1 MQLTERHMINNSH
14 SLYKECDELCFKS
27 KNIYNYATYLI
38 KQEINKTREEKE
50 NGLRENIHYLNYY
63 DINKIMIQTQ
73 QPDYVALPRKVS
85 NQTLMVLDKN
95 WKSFFKSICDYKKN
109 PSKYNNK
116 PKPPKYLDKTKGRF
130 ITIYEKGSISKK
142 YLKHGIVSLSQTN
155 IKIKTKQTFD
165 NINMVRIVPMLNQ
178 YVIEVVYTISDK
190 ELLLNNNRYLSIDLG
205 INNLATITTNIKEIK
220 PLIINGKPLKSIN
233 QYYNK
238 HNSELKSILEK
249 RNKRKQSKQINK
261 LTIKRNN
268 KINDY
273 LHKASRH
280 IVSLAKEKEIN
291 TIIIGKNENWKQ
303 NSNIGKKNNQNFV
316 NIPHSRFIEMIRYK
330 CEIEGINIIL
340 QEESYTSKASFLNL
354 DNIPTYGK
362 EGGETTFSGYRVK
375 RGVYKLKDDKRT
387 INADINGS
395 YNILRKAIPN
405 VFADGIEG
413 FAVIPE
419 IVKISNKFLYFS

>member
-1 MQLTERHMINNSH
+1 MQLTERHIINNSH

-27 KNIYNYATYLI
+27 KNLYNYALYLI
-38 KQEINKTREEKE
+38 KQEINKTIEEKE
-50 NGLRENIHYLNYY
+50 KGLRENIHYLNYY

-85 NQTLMVLDKN
+85 NQTLMALDRN
-95 WKSFFKSICDYKKN
+95 WKSFFKSIRDYKKN
-109 PSKYNNK
+109 SSKYYNT
-116 PKPPKYLDKTKGRF
+116 PKPPKYLHKICGRF
-130 ITIYEKGSISKK
+130 PATYEKAAISKT
-142 YLKHGIVSLSQTN
+142 YLKNNIISLSGTN
-155 IKIKTKQTFD
+155 IKLKTKQT
-165 NINMVRIVPMLNQ
+165 NINQVRIVPLLDQ
-178 YVIEVVYTISDK
+178 YVIEVIYTKEDVIKLSDNQK
-190 ELLLNNNRYLSIDLG
+190 YLSIDLG
-205 INNLATITTNIKEIK
+205 INNLATITTNIKKIK

-249 RNKRKQSKQINK
+249 RNKKKQSKQLNK

-316 NIPHSRFIEMIRYK
+316 NIPHSRFISMIRYK
-330 CEIEGINIIL
+330 SEKEGINIIL
-340 QEESYTSKASFLNL
+340 QEESYTSKASFFNL
-354 DNIPTYGK
+354 DEIPTYK
-362 EGGETTFSGYRVK
+362 KSLEEKYSFSGYRVK
-375 RGVYKLKDDKRT
+375 RGLYKLKDDKRT
-387 INADINGS
+387 INADVNGS

-405 VFADGIEG
+405 AFADGIEG

-419 IVKISNKFLYFS
+419 IIKISNKFLCFS

>member
-1 MQLTERHMINNSH
+1 MQLTERHIINNSH

-27 KNIYNYATYLI
+27 KNLYNYALYLI
-38 KQEINKTREEKE
+38 KQEINKTIEEKE
-50 NGLRENIHYLNYY
+50 KGLRENIHYLNYY

-85 NQTLMVLDKN
+85 NQTLMALDRN
-95 WKSFFKSICDYKKN
+95 WKSFFKSIRDYKKN
-109 PSKYNNK
+109 SSKYYNA
-116 PKPPKYLDKTKGRF
+116 PKPPKYLHKICGRF
-130 ITIYEKGSISKK
+130 LTTYEKGAISKT
-142 YLKHGIVSLSQTN
+142 YLKNNIISLSGTN
-155 IKIKTKQTFD
+155 IKLKTKQT
-165 NINMVRIVPMLNQ
+165 NINQVRIVPLLDQ
-178 YVIEVVYTISDK
+178 YVIEVIYTKEDVIKLSDNQK
-190 ELLLNNNRYLSIDLG
+190 YLSIDLG
-205 INNLATITTNIKEIK
+205 INNLATITTNIKKIK

-249 RNKRKQSKQINK
+249 RNKKKQSKQLNK

-316 NIPHSRFIEMIRYK
+316 NIPHSRFISMIRYK
-330 CEIEGINIIL
+330 SEKEGINIIL
-340 QEESYTSKASFLNL
+340 QEESYTSKASFFNL
-354 DNIPTYGK
+354 DEIPTYK
-362 EGGETTFSGYRVK
+362 KSLEDKYSFSGYRVK
-375 RGVYKLKDDKRT
+375 RGLYKLKDDKRT
-387 INADINGS
+387 INADVNGS

-419 IVKISNKFLYFS
+419 IIKISNKFLCFS

>member
-1 MQLTERHMINNSH
+1 MQLTERHIINNSH

-27 KNIYNYATYLI
+27 KNLYNYALYLI
-38 KQEINKTREEKE
+38 KQEINKTIEEKE
-50 NGLRENIHYLNYY
+50 KGLRENIHYLNYY

-73 QPDYVALPRKVS
+73 QPDYVALPRKVA
-85 NQTLMVLDKN
+85 NQTLMALDRN
-95 WKSFFKSICDYKKN
+95 WKSFFKSIRDYKKN
-109 PSKYNNK
+109 SSKYCNA
-116 PKPPKYLDKTKGRF
+116 PKPPKYLHKICGRF
-130 ITIYEKGSISKK
+130 LTTYEKGAISKT
-142 YLKHGIVSLSQTN
+142 YLKNNIISLSGTN
-155 IKIKTKQTFD
+155 IKIKTKQT
-165 NINMVRIVPMLNQ
+165 NINQVRIVPLLDQ
-178 YVIEVVYTISDK
+178 YVIEVIYTKEDVIKLSDNQK
-190 ELLLNNNRYLSIDLG
+190 YLSIDLG
-205 INNLATITTNIKEIK
+205 INNLATITTNIKKIK

-249 RNKRKQSKQINK
+249 RNKKKQSKQLNK

-316 NIPHSRFIEMIRYK
+316 NIPHSRFISMIRYK
-330 CEIEGINIIL
+330 SEKEGINIIL
-340 QEESYTSKASFLNL
+340 QEESYTSKASFFNL
-354 DNIPTYGK
+354 DEIPTYK
-362 EGGETTFSGYRVK
+362 KSLEDKYSFSGYRVK
-375 RGVYKLKDDKRT
+375 RGLYKLKDDKRT
-387 INADINGS
+387 INADVNGS

-405 VFADGIEG
+405 AFADGIEG

-419 IVKISNKFLYFS
+419 IIKISNKFLCFS

>member
-1 MQLTERHMINNSH
+1 MQLTERHIINNSH

-27 KNIYNYATYLI
+27 KNLYNYALYLI
-38 KQEINKTREEKE
+38 KQEINKTIEEKE
-50 NGLRENIHYLNYY
+50 KGLRENIHYLNYY

-85 NQTLMVLDKN
+85 NQTLMVLDRN
-95 WKSFFKSICDYKKN
+95 WKSFFKSIRDYKKN
-109 PSKYNNK
+109 SSKYYNT
-116 PKPPKYLDKTKGRF
+116 PKPPKYLHKICGRF
-130 ITIYEKGSISKK
+130 LTTYEKGAISKT
-142 YLKHGIVSLSQTN
+142 YLKNNIISLSGTN
-155 IKIKTKQTFD
+155 IKLKTKQT
-165 NINMVRIVPMLNQ
+165 NINQVRIVPLLDQ
-178 YVIEVVYTISDK
+178 YVIEVIYTKEDVIKLSDNQK
-190 ELLLNNNRYLSIDLG
+190 YLSIDLG
-205 INNLATITTNIKEIK
+205 INNLATITTNIKRIK

-249 RNKRKQSKQINK
+249 RNKKKQSKQLNK

-316 NIPHSRFIEMIRYK
+316 NIPHSRFISMIRYK
-330 CEIEGINIIL
+330 SEKEGINIIL
-340 QEESYTSKASFLNL
+340 QEESYTSKASFFNL
-354 DNIPTYGK
+354 DEIPTYK
-362 EGGETTFSGYRVK
+362 KSLEEKYSFSGYRVK
-375 RGVYKLKDDKRT
+375 RGLYKLKDDKRT
-387 INADINGS
+387 INADVNGS

-419 IVKISNKFLYFS
+419 IIKILNKFLCFS

>member
-1 MQLTERHMINNSH
+1 MQLTERHIINNSH

-27 KNIYNYATYLI
+27 KNLYNYALYLI
-38 KQEINKTREEKE
+38 KQEINKTIEEKE
-50 NGLRENIHYLNYY
+50 KGLRENIHYLNYY

-85 NQTLMVLDKN
+85 NQTLMALDRN
-95 WKSFFKSICDYKKN
+95 WKSFFKSIRDYKKN
-109 PSKYNNK
+109 SSKYYNT
-116 PKPPKYLDKTKGRF
+116 PKPPKYLHKICGRF
-130 ITIYEKGSISKK
+130 LTTYEKGAISKT
-142 YLKHGIVSLSQTN
+142 YLKNNIISLSGTN
-155 IKIKTKQTFD
+155 IKLKTKQT
-165 NINMVRIVPMLNQ
+165 NINQVRIVPLLDQ
-178 YVIEVVYTISDK
+178 YVIEVIYTKEDVIKLSDNQK
-190 ELLLNNNRYLSIDLG
+190 YLSIDLG
-205 INNLATITTNIKEIK
+205 INNLATITTNIKKIK

-249 RNKRKQSKQINK
+249 RNKKKQSKQLNK

-316 NIPHSRFIEMIRYK
+316 NIPHSRFISMIRYK
-330 CEIEGINIIL
+330 SEKEGINIIL
-340 QEESYTSKASFLNL
+340 QEESYTSKASFFNL
-354 DNIPTYGK
+354 DEIPTYK
-362 EGGETTFSGYRVK
+362 KSLEDKYSFSGYRVK
-375 RGVYKLKDDKRT
+375 RGLYKLKDDKRT
-387 INADINGS
+387 INADVNGS

-405 VFADGIEG
+405 AFADGIEG

-419 IVKISNKFLYFS
+419 IIKISNKFLCFS

>member
-1 MQLTERHMINNSH
+1 MQLTERHIINNSH

-27 KNIYNYATYLI
+27 KNLYNYALYLI
-38 KQEINKTREEKE
+38 KQEINKTIEEKE
-50 NGLRENIHYLNYY
+50 KGLRENIHYLNYY

-85 NQTLMVLDKN
+85 NQTLMALDRN
-95 WKSFFKSICDYKKN
+95 WKSFFKSIRDYKKN
-109 PSKYNNK
+109 SSKYYNA
-116 PKPPKYLDKTKGRF
+116 PKPPKYLHKICGRF
-130 ITIYEKGSISKK
+130 LTTYEKGTISKT
-142 YLKHGIVSLSQTN
+142 YLKNNIISLSGTN
-155 IKIKTKQTFD
+155 IKIKTKQT
-165 NINMVRIVPMLNQ
+165 NINQVRVVPLLDQ
-178 YVIEVVYTISDK
+178 YVIEVIYTKEDVIKLSDNQK
-190 ELLLNNNRYLSIDLG
+190 YLSIDLG
-205 INNLATITTNIKEIK
+205 INNLATITTNIKKIK

-249 RNKRKQSKQINK
+249 RNKKKQSKQLNK

-316 NIPHSRFIEMIRYK
+316 NIPHSRFISMIRYK
-330 CEIEGINIIL
+330 SEKEGINIIL
-340 QEESYTSKASFLNL
+340 QEESYTSKASFFNL
-354 DNIPTYGK
+354 DEIPTYK
-362 EGGETTFSGYRVK
+362 KSLEDKYSFSGYRVK
-375 RGVYKLKDDKRT
+375 RGLYKLKDDKRT
-387 INADINGS
+387 INADVNGS

-419 IVKISNKFLYFS
+419 IIKISNKFLCFS

>member
-1 MQLTERHMINNSH
+1 MQLTERHIINNSH

-27 KNIYNYATYLI
+27 KNLYNYALYLI
-38 KQEINKTREEKE
+38 KQEINKTIEEKE
-50 NGLRENIHYLNYY
+50 KGLRENIHYLNYY

-85 NQTLMVLDKN
+85 NQTLMALDRN
-95 WKSFFKSICDYKKN
+95 WKSFFKSIRDYKKN
-109 PSKYNNK
+109 SSKYYNA
-116 PKPPKYLDKTKGRF
+116 PKPPKYLHKICGRF
-130 ITIYEKGSISKK
+130 LTTYEKGAISKT
-142 YLKHGIVSLSQTN
+142 YLKNNIISLSGTN
-155 IKIKTKQTFD
+155 IKLKTKQT
-165 NINMVRIVPMLNQ
+165 NINQVRIVPLLDQ
-178 YVIEVVYTISDK
+178 YVIEVIYTKEDVIKLSDNQK
-190 ELLLNNNRYLSIDLG
+190 YLSIDLG
-205 INNLATITTNIKEIK
+205 INNLATITTNIKKIK

-249 RNKRKQSKQINK
+249 RNKKKQSKQLNK

-303 NSNIGKKNNQNFV
+303 NSNINKKNNQNFV
-316 NIPHSRFIEMIRYK
+316 NIPHSRFISMIRYK
-330 CEIEGINIIL
+330 SEKEGINIIL
-340 QEESYTSKASFLNL
+340 QEESYTSKASFFNL
-354 DNIPTYGK
+354 DEIPTYK
-362 EGGETTFSGYRVK
+362 KSLEDKYSFSGYRVK
-375 RGVYKLKDDKRT
+375 RGLYKLKDDKRT
-387 INADINGS
+387 INADVNGS

-405 VFADGIEG
+405 AFADGIEG

-419 IVKISNKFLYFS
+419 IIKISNKFLCFS

>member
-1 MQLTERHMINNSH
+1 MQLTERHIINNSH

-27 KNIYNYATYLI
+27 KNLYNYALYLI
-38 KQEINKTREEKE
+38 KQEINKTIEEKE

-85 NQTLMVLDKN
+85 NQTLMALDRN
-95 WKSFFKSICDYKKN
+95 WKSFFKSIRDYKKN
-109 PSKYNNK
+109 SSKYYNA
-116 PKPPKYLDKTKGRF
+116 PKPPKYLHKICGRF
-130 ITIYEKGSISKK
+130 LTTYEKGAISKT
-142 YLKHGIVSLSQTN
+142 YLKNNIISLSGTN
-155 IKIKTKQTFD
+155 IKLKTKQT
-165 NINMVRIVPMLNQ
+165 NINQVRIVPLLDQ
-178 YVIEVVYTISDK
+178 YVIEVIYTKEDVIKLSDNQK
-190 ELLLNNNRYLSIDLG
+190 YLSIDLG
-205 INNLATITTNIKEIK
+205 INNLATITTNIKKIK

-249 RNKRKQSKQINK
+249 RNKKKQSKQLNK

-303 NSNIGKKNNQNFV
+303 NSNIGKNNNQNFV
-316 NIPHSRFIEMIRYK
+316 NIPHSRFISMIRYK
-330 CEIEGINIIL
+330 SEKEGINIIL
-340 QEESYTSKASFLNL
+340 QEESYTSKASFFNL
-354 DNIPTYGK
+354 DEIPTYK
-362 EGGETTFSGYRVK
+362 KSLEDKYSFSGYRVK
-375 RGVYKLKDDKRT
+375 RGLYKLKDDKRT
-387 INADINGS
+387 INADVNGS

-405 VFADGIEG
+405 AFADGIEG

-419 IVKISNKFLYFS
+419 IIKISNKFLCFS

>member
-1 MQLTERHMINNSH
+1 MQLTERHIINNSH

-27 KNIYNYATYLI
+27 KNLYNYALYLI
-38 KQEINKTREEKE
+38 KQEINKTIEEKE
-50 NGLRENIHYLNYY
+50 KGLRENIHYLNYY

-85 NQTLMVLDKN
+85 NQTLMALDRN
-95 WKSFFKSICDYKKN
+95 WKSFFKSIRDYKKN
-109 PSKYNNK
+109 SSKYYNA
-116 PKPPKYLDKTKGRF
+116 PKPPKYLHKICGRF
-130 ITIYEKGSISKK
+130 LTTYEKGAISKT
-142 YLKHGIVSLSQTN
+142 YLKNNIISLSGTN
-155 IKIKTKQTFD
+155 IKLKTKQT
-165 NINMVRIVPMLNQ
+165 NINQVRIVPLLDQ
-178 YVIEVVYTISDK
+178 YVIEVIYTKEDVIKLSDNQK
-190 ELLLNNNRYLSIDLG
+190 YLSIDLG
-205 INNLATITTNIKEIK
+205 INNLATITTNIKKIK

-249 RNKRKQSKQINK
+249 RNKKKQSKQLNK

-316 NIPHSRFIEMIRYK
+316 NIPHSRFISMIRYK
-330 CEIEGINIIL
+330 SEKEGINIIL
-340 QEESYTSKASFLNL
+340 QEESYTSKASFFNL
-354 DNIPTYGK
+354 DEIPTYK
-362 EGGETTFSGYRVK
+362 KSLEDKYSFSGYRVK
-375 RGVYKLKDDKRT
+375 RGLYKLKDDKRT
-387 INADINGS
+387 INADVNGS

-405 VFADGIEG
+405 AFADGIEG

-419 IVKISNKFLYFS
+419 IIKISNKFLCFS

>member
-1 MQLTERHMINNSH
+1 MQLTERHIINNSH

-27 KNIYNYATYLI
+27 KNLYNYALYLI
-38 KQEINKTREEKE
+38 KQEINKTIEEKE
-50 NGLRENIHYLNYY
+50 KGLRENIHYLNYY

-85 NQTLMVLDKN
+85 NQTLMVLDRN
-95 WKSFFKSICDYKKN
+95 WKSFFKSIRDYKKN
-109 PSKYNNK
+109 SSKYYNT
-116 PKPPKYLDKTKGRF
+116 PKPPKYLHKICGRF
-130 ITIYEKGSISKK
+130 LTTYEKGAISKT
-142 YLKHGIVSLSQTN
+142 YLKNNIISLSGTN
-155 IKIKTKQTFD
+155 IKLKTKQT
-165 NINMVRIVPMLNQ
+165 NINQVRIVPLLDQ
-178 YVIEVVYTISDK
+178 YVIEVIYTKEDVIKLSDNQK
-190 ELLLNNNRYLSIDLG
+190 YLSIDLG
-205 INNLATITTNIKEIK
+205 INNLATITTNIKKIK

-238 HNSELKSILEK
+238 HNSELKSILKK
-249 RNKRKQSKQINK
+249 RNKKKQSKQLNK

-316 NIPHSRFIEMIRYK
+316 NIPHSRFISMIRYK
-330 CEIEGINIIL
+330 SEKEGINIIL
-340 QEESYTSKASFLNL
+340 QEESYTSKASFFNL
-354 DNIPTYGK
+354 DEIPTYK
-362 EGGETTFSGYRVK
+362 KSLEEKYSFSGYRVK
-375 RGVYKLKDDKRT
+375 RGLYKLKDDKRT
-387 INADINGS
+387 INADVNGS

-405 VFADGIEG
+405 AFADGIEG

-419 IVKISNKFLYFS
+419 IIKISNKFLCFS

>member
-1 MQLTERHMINNSH
+1 MQLTERHIINNSH

-27 KNIYNYATYLI
+27 KNLYNYALYLI
-38 KQEINKTREEKE
+38 KQEINKTIEEKE
-50 NGLRENIHYLNYY
+50 KGLRENIHYLNYY

-85 NQTLMVLDKN
+85 NQTLMALDRN
-95 WKSFFKSICDYKKN
+95 WKSFFKSIRDYKKN
-109 PSKYNNK
+109 SSKYNNT
-116 PKPPKYLDKTKGRF
+116 PKPPKYLHKICGRF
-130 ITIYEKGSISKK
+130 LTTYEKGAISKT
-142 YLKHGIVSLSQTN
+142 YLKNNIISLSGTN
-155 IKIKTKQTFD
+155 IKLKTKQT
-165 NINMVRIVPMLNQ
+165 NIDQVRIVPLLDQ
-178 YVIEVVYTISDK
+178 YVIEVIYTKEDVIKLSDNQK
-190 ELLLNNNRYLSIDLG
+190 YLSIDLG
-205 INNLATITTNIKEIK
+205 INNLATITTNIKKIK

-249 RNKRKQSKQINK
+249 RNKKKQSKQLNK

-303 NSNIGKKNNQNFV
+303 NSNISKKNNQNFV
-316 NIPHSRFIEMIRYK
+316 NIPHSRFISMIRYK
-330 CEIEGINIIL
+330 SEKEGINIIL
-340 QEESYTSKASFLNL
+340 QEESYTSKASFFNL
-354 DNIPTYGK
+354 DEIPTYK
-362 EGGETTFSGYRVK
+362 KSLEDKYSFSGYRVK
-375 RGVYKLKDDKRT
+375 RGLYKLKDDKRT
-387 INADINGS
+387 INADVNGS

-405 VFADGIEG
+405 AFADGIEG

-419 IVKISNKFLYFS
+419 IIKISNKFLCFS

>member
-1 MQLTERHMINNSH
+1 MQLTERHIINNSH

-27 KNIYNYATYLI
+27 KNLYNYALYLI
-38 KQEINKTREEKE
+38 KQEINKTIEEKE
-50 NGLRENIHYLNYY
+50 KGLRENIHYLNYY

-85 NQTLMVLDKN
+85 NQTLMTLDRN
-95 WKSFFKSICDYKKN
+95 WKSFFKSIRDYKKN
-109 PSKYNNK
+109 SSKYCNA
-116 PKPPKYLDKTKGRF
+116 PKPPKYLHKICGRF
-130 ITIYEKGSISKK
+130 LTTYEKGAISKT
-142 YLKHGIVSLSQTN
+142 YLKNNIISLSGTN
-155 IKIKTKQTFD
+155 IKLKTKQT
-165 NINMVRIVPMLNQ
+165 NINQVRIVPLLDQ
-178 YVIEVVYTISDK
+178 YVIEVIYIKEDVIKLSDNQK
-190 ELLLNNNRYLSIDLG
+190 YLSIDLG
-205 INNLATITTNIKEIK
+205 INNLATITTNIKKIK

-249 RNKRKQSKQINK
+249 RNKKKQSKQLNK

-273 LHKASRH
+273 LHKVSRH

-316 NIPHSRFIEMIRYK
+316 NIPHSRFISMIRYK
-330 CEIEGINIIL
+330 SEKEGINIIL
-340 QEESYTSKASFLNL
+340 QEESYTSKASFFNL
-354 DNIPTYGK
+354 DEIPTYK
-362 EGGETTFSGYRVK
+362 KSLEDKYSFSGYRVK
-375 RGVYKLKDDKRT
+375 RGLYKLKDDKRT
-387 INADINGS
+387 INADVNGS

-405 VFADGIEG
+405 AFADGIEG

-419 IVKISNKFLYFS
+419 IIKISNKFLCFS

>member
-1 MQLTERHMINNSH
+1 MQLTERHIINNSH

-27 KNIYNYATYLI
+27 KNLYNYALYLI
-38 KQEINKTREEKE
+38 KQEINKTIEEKE
-50 NGLRENIHYLNYY
+50 KGLRENIHYLNYY

-85 NQTLMVLDKN
+85 NQTLMALDRN
-95 WKSFFKSICDYKKN
+95 WKSFFKSIRDYKKN
-109 PSKYNNK
+109 SSKYYNA
-116 PKPPKYLDKTKGRF
+116 PKPPKYLHKICGRF
-130 ITIYEKGSISKK
+130 LTTYEKGAISKT
-142 YLKHGIVSLSQTN
+142 YLKNNIISLSGTN
-155 IKIKTKQTFD
+155 IKIKTKQT
-165 NINMVRIVPMLNQ
+165 NINQVRIVPLLDQ
-178 YVIEVVYTISDK
+178 YVIEVIYIKEDVIKLSDNQK
-190 ELLLNNNRYLSIDLG
+190 YLSIDLG
-205 INNLATITTNIKEIK
+205 INNLATITTNIKKIK

-238 HNSELKSILEK
+238 YNSELKSILEK
-249 RNKRKQSKQINK
+249 RNKKKQSKQLNK

-273 LHKASRH
+273 LHKASRY

-316 NIPHSRFIEMIRYK
+316 NIPHSRFISMIRYK
-330 CEIEGINIIL
+330 SEKEGINIIL
-340 QEESYTSKASFLNL
+340 QEESYTSKASFFNL
-354 DNIPTYGK
+354 DEIPTYK
-362 EGGETTFSGYRVK
+362 KSLEDKYSFSGYRVK
-375 RGVYKLKDDKRT
+375 RGLYKLKDDKRT
-387 INADINGS
+387 INADVNGS

-405 VFADGIEG
+405 AFADGIEG

-419 IVKISNKFLYFS
+419 IIKISNKFLCFS

>member
-1 MQLTERHMINNSH
+1 MQLTERHIINNSH

-27 KNIYNYATYLI
+27 KNLYNYALYLI
-38 KQEINKTREEKE
+38 KQEINKTIEEKE
-50 NGLRENIHYLNYY
+50 KGLRENIHYLNYY

-85 NQTLMVLDKN
+85 NQTLMALDRN
-95 WKSFFKSICDYKKN
+95 WKSFFKSIRDYKKN
-109 PSKYNNK
+109 SSKYYST
-116 PKPPKYLDKTKGRF
+116 PKPPKYLHKICGRF
-130 ITIYEKGSISKK
+130 LTTYEKGAISKT
-142 YLKHGIVSLSQTN
+142 YLKNNIISLSGTN
-155 IKIKTKQTFD
+155 IKLKTKQT
-165 NINMVRIVPMLNQ
+165 NINQVRIVPLLDQ
-178 YVIEVVYTISDK
+178 YVIEVIYTKEDVIKLSDNQK
-190 ELLLNNNRYLSIDLG
+190 YLSIDLG
-205 INNLATITTNIKEIK
+205 INNLATITTNIKKIK

-249 RNKRKQSKQINK
+249 RNKKKQSKQLNK

-316 NIPHSRFIEMIRYK
+316 NIPHSRFISMITYK
-330 CEIEGINIIL
+330 SEKEGINIIL
-340 QEESYTSKASFLNL
+340 QEESYTSKASFFNL
-354 DNIPTYGK
+354 DEIPTYK
-362 EGGETTFSGYRVK
+362 KSLEEKYSFSGYRVT
-375 RGVYKLKDDKRT
+375 RGLYKLKDDKRT
-387 INADINGS
+387 INADVNGS

-405 VFADGIEG
+405 AFADGIEG

-419 IVKISNKFLYFS
+419 IIKISNKFLCFS

>member
-1 MQLTERHMINNSH
+1 MQLTERHIINNSH

-27 KNIYNYATYLI
+27 KNLYNYALYLI
-38 KQEINKTREEKE
+38 KQEINKTIEEKE
-50 NGLRENIHYLNYY
+50 KGLRENIHYLNYY

-85 NQTLMVLDKN
+85 NQTLMALDRN
-95 WKSFFKSICDYKKN
+95 WKSFFKSIRDYKKN
-109 PSKYNNK
+109 SSKYYNT
-116 PKPPKYLDKTKGRF
+116 PKPPKYLHKICGRF
-130 ITIYEKGSISKK
+130 LTTYEKGAISKT
-142 YLKHGIVSLSQTN
+142 YLKNNIISLSGTN
-155 IKIKTKQTFD
+155 IKLKTKQT
-165 NINMVRIVPMLNQ
+165 NINQVRIVPLLDQ
-178 YVIEVVYTISDK
+178 YVIEVIYTKEDVIKLSDNQK
-190 ELLLNNNRYLSIDLG
+190 YLSIDLG
-205 INNLATITTNIKEIK
+205 INNLATITTNIKKIK

-249 RNKRKQSKQINK
+249 RNKKKQSKQLNK

-316 NIPHSRFIEMIRYK
+316 NIPHSRFISMIRYK
-330 CEIEGINIIL
+330 SEKEGINIIL
-340 QEESYTSKASFLNL
+340 QEESYTSKASFFNL
-354 DNIPTYGK
+354 DEIPTYK
-362 EGGETTFSGYRVK
+362 KSLEEKYSFSGYRVK
-375 RGVYKLKDDKRT
+375 RGLYKLKDDKRT
-387 INADINGS
+387 INADVNGS

-405 VFADGIEG
+405 AFADGIEG

-419 IVKISNKFLYFS
+419 IIQISNKFLCFS

>member
-1 MQLTERHMINNSH
+1 MQLTERHIINNSH

-27 KNIYNYATYLI
+27 KNLYNYALYLI
-38 KQEINKTREEKE
+38 KQEINKTIEEKE
-50 NGLRENIHYLNYY
+50 KGLRENIHYLNYY

-85 NQTLMVLDKN
+85 NQTLMALDRN
-95 WKSFFKSICDYKKN
+95 WKSFFKSIRDYKKN
-109 PSKYNNK
+109 SSKYYNA
-116 PKPPKYLDKTKGRF
+116 PKPPKYLHKICGRF
-130 ITIYEKGSISKK
+130 LTTYEKGTISKT
-142 YLKHGIVSLSQTN
+142 YLKNNIISLSGTN
-155 IKIKTKQTFD
+155 IKIKTKQT
-165 NINMVRIVPMLNQ
+165 NINQVRIVPLLDQ
-178 YVIEVVYTISDK
+178 YVIEVIYTKEDVIKLSDNQK
-190 ELLLNNNRYLSIDLG
+190 YLSIDLG
-205 INNLATITTNIKEIK
+205 INNLATITTNIKKIK

-249 RNKRKQSKQINK
+249 RNKKKQSKQLNK

-316 NIPHSRFIEMIRYK
+316 NIPHSRFISMIRYK
-330 CEIEGINIIL
+330 SEKEGINIIL
-340 QEESYTSKASFLNL
+340 QEESYTSKASFFNL
-354 DNIPTYGK
+354 DEIPTYK
-362 EGGETTFSGYRVK
+362 KSLEDKYSFSGYRVK
-375 RGVYKLKDDKRT
+375 RGLYKLKDDKRT
-387 INADINGS
+387 INADVNGS

-419 IVKISNKFLYFS
+419 IIKISNKFLCFS

>member
-1 MQLTERHMINNSH
+1 MQLTERHIINNSH

-27 KNIYNYATYLI
+27 KNLYNYALYLI
-38 KQEINKTREEKE
+38 KQEINKTIEEKE
-50 NGLRENIHYLNYY
+50 KGLRENIHYLNYY

-85 NQTLMVLDKN
+85 NQTLMALDRN
-95 WKSFFKSICDYKKN
+95 WKSFFKSIRDYKKN
-109 PSKYNNK
+109 SSKYYNT
-116 PKPPKYLDKTKGRF
+116 PKPPKYLHKICGRF
-130 ITIYEKGSISKK
+130 LTTYEKGAISKT
-142 YLKHGIVSLSQTN
+142 YLKNNIISLSGTN
-155 IKIKTKQTFD
+155 IKLKTKQT
-165 NINMVRIVPMLNQ
+165 NINQVRIVPLLDQ
-178 YVIEVVYTISDK
+178 YVIEVIYTKEDVIKLSDNQK
-190 ELLLNNNRYLSIDLG
+190 YLSIDLG
-205 INNLATITTNIKEIK
+205 INNLATITTNIKKIK

-249 RNKRKQSKQINK
+249 RNKKKQSKQLNK

-316 NIPHSRFIEMIRYK
+316 NIPHSRFISMIRYK
-330 CEIEGINIIL
+330 SEKEGINIIL
-340 QEESYTSKASFLNL
+340 QEESYTSKASFFNL
-354 DNIPTYGK
+354 DEIPTYK
-362 EGGETTFSGYRVK
+362 KSLEEKYSFSGYRVK
-375 RGVYKLKDDKRT
+375 RGLYKLKDDKRT
-387 INADINGS
+387 INADVNGS

-405 VFADGIEG
+405 AFADGIEG

-419 IVKISNKFLYFS
+419 IIKISNKFLCFS